1 LGQELSHEASLADIL
16 KRPTVTYAL
25 LTEAYDG
32 STPQLDAD
40 PNLNQQIQD
49 QVEISI
55 KYAGYID
62 RQALEIAR
70 QEFNEGYPLPDFLD
84 YSLVRGLSKE
94 VQQKLG
100 DWQIPGVGV
109 RAEILELG
117 VAELGLALSQKQVAD
132 LNTFL
137 QELERWNRVHNLTSV
152 EGDQASIDL
161 HLIDSIA
168 ILPIMREFLPPTQV
182 QIADLGSGGG
192 LPAIPIAIAEPNWSI
207 SLIEAVRKKTAFLQN
222 VKGKLGLGNASIY
235 SDRVEH
241 VASQE
246 PGKYDAVISRAFT
259 SLDRFL
265 DLAEPFLKPG
275 GLVFAMKAKRAD
287 EELLAVSTARW
298 RLVADRFVVIPNSTA
313 ERRLLVFTPHAKITF

>member
-1 LGQELSHEASLADIL
+1 MSGSALA
-16 KRPTVTYAL
+16 
-25 LTEAYDG
+25 
-32 STPQLDAD
+32 
-40 PNLNQQIQD
+40 
-49 QVEISI
+49 
-55 KYAGYID
+55 
-62 RQALEIAR
+62 
-70 QEFNEGYPLPDFLD
+70 
-84 YSLVRGLSKE
+84 
-94 VQQKLG
+94 
-100 DWQIPGVGV
+100 
-109 RAEILELG
+109 LG
-117 VAELGLALSQKQVAD
+117 VAELGLTLSQQQVAD
-132 LNTFL
+132 LNAFL

-152 EGDQASIDL
+152 EGEQASIDL

-168 ILPIMREFLPPTQV
+168 ILPIMREFLPSTPI

-192 LPAIPIAIAEPNWSI
+192 LPAIPIAIAQPNWSI

-275 GLVFAMKAKRAD
+275 GLVFAMKARRAD
-287 EELLAVSTARW
+287 EELLAVSAERW
-298 RLVADRFVVIPNSTA
+298 RLLADRCVVIPNSTA
-313 ERRLLVFTPHAKITF
+313 ERRLLVFTPHAKITH

>member
-1 LGQELSHEASLADIL
+1 MRA
-16 KRPTVTYAL
+16 
-25 LTEAYDG
+25 
-32 STPQLDAD
+32 
-40 PNLNQQIQD
+40 
-49 QVEISI
+49 
-55 KYAGYID
+55 AG
-62 RQALEIAR
+62 LE
-70 QEFNEGYPLPDFLD
+70 F
-84 YSLVRGLSKE
+84 
-94 VQQKLG
+94 
-100 DWQIPGVGV
+100 
-109 RAEILELG
+109 G

-132 LNTFL
+132 LNAFL

-152 EGDQASIDL
+152 EGEQASIDL

-168 ILPIMREFLPPTQV
+168 ILPIMREFLPPTHV
-182 QIADLGSGGG
+182 HIADLGSGGG

-222 VKGKLGLGNASIY
+222 VKGKLGLSNATIY

-275 GLVFAMKAKRAD
+275 GLIFAMKAKRAN
-287 EELLAVSTARW
+287 EELSAVSTERW
-298 RLVADRFVVIPNSTA
+298 QLLADRFVLIPNSTA
-313 ERRLLVFTPHAKITF
+313 ERRLLVFTPHAKITN

>member
-1 LGQELSHEASLADIL
+1 
-16 KRPTVTYAL
+16 
-25 LTEAYDG
+25 
-32 STPQLDAD
+32 
-40 PNLNQQIQD
+40 
-49 QVEISI
+49 
-55 KYAGYID
+55 
-62 RQALEIAR
+62 
-70 QEFNEGYPLPDFLD
+70 
-84 YSLVRGLSKE
+84 
-94 VQQKLG
+94 
-100 DWQIPGVGV
+100 V
-109 RAEILELG
+109 RAAALELG

-152 EGDQASIDL
+152 EGEQASIDL

-182 QIADLGSGGG
+182 HIADLGSGGG

-222 VKGKLGLGNASIY
+222 VKGKLGLSNASIY

-241 VASQE
+241 VASLE

-275 GLVFAMKAKRAD
+275 GLVFAMKARRAD

-313 ERRLLVFTPHAKITF
+313 ERRLLVFAPHAKITS

>member
-1 LGQELSHEASLADIL
+1 VSGSALA
-16 KRPTVTYAL
+16 R
-25 LTEAYDG
+25 
-32 STPQLDAD
+32 
-40 PNLNQQIQD
+40 
-49 QVEISI
+49 
-55 KYAGYID
+55 
-62 RQALEIAR
+62 
-70 QEFNEGYPLPDFLD
+70 
-84 YSLVRGLSKE
+84 
-94 VQQKLG
+94 
-100 DWQIPGVGV
+100 
-109 RAEILELG
+109 G
-117 VAELGLALSQKQVAD
+117 VAELGLTLSQQQVAD
-132 LNTFL
+132 LNAFL

-152 EGDQASIDL
+152 EGEQASIDL

-168 ILPIMREFLPPTQV
+168 ILPIMREFLPSTQV

-192 LPAIPIAIAEPNWSI
+192 LPAIPIAIAQPNWSI

-287 EELLAVSTARW
+287 EELLAVSTERW
-298 RLVADRFVVIPNSTA
+298 RLLADRLVVIPNSTA
-313 ERRLLVFTPHAKITF
+313 ERRLLVFTPHAKITS

>member
-1 LGQELSHEASLADIL
+1 VSGSALA
-16 KRPTVTYAL
+16 
-25 LTEAYDG
+25 
-32 STPQLDAD
+32 
-40 PNLNQQIQD
+40 
-49 QVEISI
+49 
-55 KYAGYID
+55 
-62 RQALEIAR
+62 
-70 QEFNEGYPLPDFLD
+70 
-84 YSLVRGLSKE
+84 
-94 VQQKLG
+94 
-100 DWQIPGVGV
+100 
-109 RAEILELG
+109 LG
-117 VAELGLALSQKQVAD
+117 VAELGLTLSQQQVAD
-132 LNTFL
+132 LNAFL

-152 EGDQASIDL
+152 EGEQASIDL

-168 ILPIMREFLPPTQV
+168 ILPIMREFLPSTQV

-192 LPAIPIAIAEPNWSI
+192 LPAIPIAIAQPNWSI

-287 EELLAVSTARW
+287 EELLAVSTERW
-298 RLVADRFVVIPNSTA
+298 RLLADRLVVIPNSTA
-313 ERRLLVFTPHAKITF
+313 ERRLLVFTPHAKITS

>member
-1 LGQELSHEASLADIL
+1 VSGAALA
-16 KRPTVTYAL
+16 
-25 LTEAYDG
+25 
-32 STPQLDAD
+32 
-40 PNLNQQIQD
+40 
-49 QVEISI
+49 
-55 KYAGYID
+55 
-62 RQALEIAR
+62 
-70 QEFNEGYPLPDFLD
+70 
-84 YSLVRGLSKE
+84 
-94 VQQKLG
+94 
-100 DWQIPGVGV
+100 
-109 RAEILELG
+109 LG
-117 VAELGLALSQKQVAD
+117 VAELGLTLSQQQVAD
-132 LNTFL
+132 LNAFL

-152 EGDQASIDL
+152 EGEQASVDL

-168 ILPIMREFLPPTQV
+168 ILPIMREFLPSTQV

-192 LPAIPIAIAEPNWSI
+192 LPAIPIAIAQPNWSI

-241 VASQE
+241 VARQE

-287 EELLAVSTARW
+287 EELLAVSTERW
-298 RLVADRFVVIPNSTA
+298 RLLADRFVVIPNSTA
-313 ERRLLVFTPHAKITF
+313 ERRLLVFTPHAKITH